1 MIGKTNSD
9 TVFGYKYLAIGD
21 RRQQQAWFKWKLN
34 NPLLYHF
41 IINDEYFFLDTDN
54 FLQSLKIVQSDDDPI
69 ITQDDVN
76 YQIHLDNHTTVSN
89 GVYNAST
96 NLTTLYTV
104 PAQTTAII
112 KSVRVANVD
121 TSNNCEVSLYL
132 VDTGTTSYTLQLSR
146 DIESKT
152 TQELL
157 AAGNSSQV
165 SADSS
170 TSSIAPLVAKESEII
185 KIQAENANDL
195 HVVLSVL
202 EIS

>member
-1 MIGKTNSD
+1 MANVYTNHKAVLS
-9 TVFGYKYLAIGD
+9 T
-21 RRQQQAWFKWKLN
+21 
-34 NPLLYHF
+34 
-41 IINDEYFFLDTDN
+41 
-54 FLQSLKIVQSDDDPI
+54 
-69 ITQDDVN
+69 
-76 YQIHLDNHTTVSN
+76 
-89 GVYNAST
+89 T

-132 VDTGTTSYTLQLSR
+132 VDTDSTSFTLQLSR
-146 DIESKT
+146 DVESKT

-170 TSSIAPLVAKESEII
+170 TSSLAPLVAKESEII

>member
-1 MIGKTNSD
+1 MANVYTNHKAVLS
-9 TVFGYKYLAIGD
+9 T
-21 RRQQQAWFKWKLN
+21 
-34 NPLLYHF
+34 
-41 IINDEYFFLDTDN
+41 
-54 FLQSLKIVQSDDDPI
+54 
-69 ITQDDVN
+69 
-76 YQIHLDNHTTVSN
+76 
-89 GVYNAST
+89 T

-132 VDTGTTSYTLQLSR
+132 VDTDSTSFTLQLSR

-157 AAGNSSQV
+157 AAGNSSQI

-170 TSSIAPLVAKESEII
+170 TSSLAPLIAKESEII

>member
-1 MIGKTNSD
+1 MANVYTN
-9 TVFGYKYLAIGD
+9 YKAVLS
-21 RRQQQAWFKWKLN
+21 
-34 NPLLYHF
+34 
-41 IINDEYFFLDTDN
+41 T
-54 FLQSLKIVQSDDDPI
+54 
-69 ITQDDVN
+69 
-76 YQIHLDNHTTVSN
+76 
-89 GVYNAST
+89 T

-104 PAQTTAII
+104 PSQTPAII

-170 TSSIAPLVAKESEII
+170 TSSLAPLVAKESEII

>member
-1 MIGKTNSD
+1 MANVYTN
-9 TVFGYKYLAIGD
+9 YKAVL
-21 RRQQQAWFKWKLN
+21 
-34 NPLLYHF
+34 
-41 IINDEYFFLDTDN
+41 
-54 FLQSLKIVQSDDDPI
+54 S
-69 ITQDDVN
+69 
-76 YQIHLDNHTTVSN
+76 
-89 GVYNAST
+89 ST

-104 PAQTTAII
+104 PSETTAII

-121 TSNNCEVSLYL
+121 ASNNCEVSLYL
-132 VDTGTTSYTLQLSR
+132 VDTGSTSYTLQLSR

-157 AAGNSSQV
+157 AAGNLSQS

-170 TSSIAPLVAKESEII
+170 AAAPVPLVAKESEII

>member
-1 MIGKTNSD
+1 MANVYTNHKAVLS
-9 TVFGYKYLAIGD
+9 T
-21 RRQQQAWFKWKLN
+21 
-34 NPLLYHF
+34 
-41 IINDEYFFLDTDN
+41 
-54 FLQSLKIVQSDDDPI
+54 
-69 ITQDDVN
+69 
-76 YQIHLDNHTTVSN
+76 
-89 GVYNAST
+89 T

-132 VDTGTTSYTLQLSR
+132 VDTDSTSFTLQLSR

-170 TSSIAPLVAKESEII
+170 TSSLAPLVAKESEII

>member
-1 MIGKTNSD
+1 MANVYTN
-9 TVFGYKYLAIGD
+9 YKAVLS
-21 RRQQQAWFKWKLN
+21 
-34 NPLLYHF
+34 
-41 IINDEYFFLDTDN
+41 T
-54 FLQSLKIVQSDDDPI
+54 
-69 ITQDDVN
+69 
-76 YQIHLDNHTTVSN
+76 
-89 GVYNAST
+89 T

-104 PAQTTAII
+104 PAQTTSII
-112 KSVRVANVD
+112 RSVRVANVD

>member
-1 MIGKTNSD
+1 MANVYTN
-9 TVFGYKYLAIGD
+9 YKAVLS
-21 RRQQQAWFKWKLN
+21 
-34 NPLLYHF
+34 
-41 IINDEYFFLDTDN
+41 T
-54 FLQSLKIVQSDDDPI
+54 
-69 ITQDDVN
+69 
-76 YQIHLDNHTTVSN
+76 
-89 GVYNAST
+89 T

-121 TSNNCEVSLYL
+121 ASNNCEVSLYL
-132 VDTGTTSYTLQLSR
+132 VDTDSTSFTLQLSR

-170 TSSIAPLVAKESEII
+170 TSSLAPLIAKESEII

>member
-1 MIGKTNSD
+1 MVFIVMANVYTN
-9 TVFGYKYLAIGD
+9 YKAVLS
-21 RRQQQAWFKWKLN
+21 
-34 NPLLYHF
+34 
-41 IINDEYFFLDTDN
+41 T
-54 FLQSLKIVQSDDDPI
+54 
-69 ITQDDVN
+69 
-76 YQIHLDNHTTVSN
+76 
-89 GVYNAST
+89 T

-132 VDTGTTSYTLQLSR
+132 VDTGDTSYTLQLSR

-157 AAGNSSQV
+157 AAGNSSQI

-170 TSSIAPLVAKESEII
+170 TSSLAPLIAKESEII
-185 KIQAENANDL
+185 KIQADNAYDL

>member
-1 MIGKTNSD
+1 MANVYTN
-9 TVFGYKYLAIGD
+9 YKAVLS
-21 RRQQQAWFKWKLN
+21 
-34 NPLLYHF
+34 
-41 IINDEYFFLDTDN
+41 T
-54 FLQSLKIVQSDDDPI
+54 
-69 ITQDDVN
+69 
-76 YQIHLDNHTTVSN
+76 
-89 GVYNAST
+89 T

-132 VDTGTTSYTLQLSR
+132 VDTGSTSYTLQLSR

-170 TSSIAPLVAKESEII
+170 TSSLAPLVAKESEII

>member
-1 MIGKTNSD
+1 MANVYTN
-9 TVFGYKYLAIGD
+9 YKAVLS
-21 RRQQQAWFKWKLN
+21 
-34 NPLLYHF
+34 
-41 IINDEYFFLDTDN
+41 T
-54 FLQSLKIVQSDDDPI
+54 
-69 ITQDDVN
+69 
-76 YQIHLDNHTTVSN
+76 
-89 GVYNAST
+89 T

-195 HVVLSVL
+195 HGVLSVL

>member
-1 MIGKTNSD
+1 MANVYTN
-9 TVFGYKYLAIGD
+9 YKAVLS
-21 RRQQQAWFKWKLN
+21 
-34 NPLLYHF
+34 
-41 IINDEYFFLDTDN
+41 T
-54 FLQSLKIVQSDDDPI
+54 
-69 ITQDDVN
+69 
-76 YQIHLDNHTTVSN
+76 
-89 GVYNAST
+89 T

-104 PAQTTAII
+104 PAQTTAIM

-132 VDTGTTSYTLQLSR
+132 VDTGDTSYTLQLSR

-157 AAGNSSQV
+157 AAGNSSQI

-170 TSSIAPLVAKESEII
+170 TSSLAPLIAKESEII

>member
-1 MIGKTNSD
+1 MANVYTN
-9 TVFGYKYLAIGD
+9 YKAVLS
-21 RRQQQAWFKWKLN
+21 
-34 NPLLYHF
+34 
-41 IINDEYFFLDTDN
+41 T
-54 FLQSLKIVQSDDDPI
+54 
-69 ITQDDVN
+69 
-76 YQIHLDNHTTVSN
+76 
-89 GVYNAST
+89 T

-104 PAQTTAII
+104 PSQTTAII

-121 TSNNCEVSLYL
+121 TSNKSEVSLNL

>member
-1 MIGKTNSD
+1 MANVYTN
-9 TVFGYKYLAIGD
+9 YKAVL
-21 RRQQQAWFKWKLN
+21 
-34 NPLLYHF
+34 
-41 IINDEYFFLDTDN
+41 
-54 FLQSLKIVQSDDDPI
+54 
-69 ITQDDVN
+69 
-76 YQIHLDNHTTVSN
+76 SN
-89 GVYNAST
+89 T

-132 VDTGTTSYTLQLSR
+132 VDTGDTSYTLQLSR

-170 TSSIAPLVAKESEII
+170 TSSLAPLVAEESEII

>member
-1 MIGKTNSD
+1 MANVYTN
-9 TVFGYKYLAIGD
+9 YKAVLS
-21 RRQQQAWFKWKLN
+21 
-34 NPLLYHF
+34 
-41 IINDEYFFLDTDN
+41 T
-54 FLQSLKIVQSDDDPI
+54 
-69 ITQDDVN
+69 
-76 YQIHLDNHTTVSN
+76 
-89 GVYNAST
+89 T

-170 TSSIAPLVAKESEII
+170 TSSLAPLIAKESEII

>member
-1 MIGKTNSD
+1 MANVYTNHKAVLS
-9 TVFGYKYLAIGD
+9 T
-21 RRQQQAWFKWKLN
+21 
-34 NPLLYHF
+34 
-41 IINDEYFFLDTDN
+41 
-54 FLQSLKIVQSDDDPI
+54 
-69 ITQDDVN
+69 
-76 YQIHLDNHTTVSN
+76 
-89 GVYNAST
+89 T

-170 TSSIAPLVAKESEII
+170 TSSLAPLVAKESEII

>member
-1 MIGKTNSD
+1 MANVYTNHKAVLS
-9 TVFGYKYLAIGD
+9 T
-21 RRQQQAWFKWKLN
+21 
-34 NPLLYHF
+34 
-41 IINDEYFFLDTDN
+41 
-54 FLQSLKIVQSDDDPI
+54 
-69 ITQDDVN
+69 
-76 YQIHLDNHTTVSN
+76 
-89 GVYNAST
+89 T

-132 VDTGTTSYTLQLSR
+132 LDTDSTSFTLQLSR

-170 TSSIAPLVAKESEII
+170 TSSLAPLIAKESEII

>member
-1 MIGKTNSD
+1 MANVYTN
-9 TVFGYKYLAIGD
+9 YKAVL
-21 RRQQQAWFKWKLN
+21 
-34 NPLLYHF
+34 
-41 IINDEYFFLDTDN
+41 
-54 FLQSLKIVQSDDDPI
+54 S
-69 ITQDDVN
+69 
-76 YQIHLDNHTTVSN
+76 
-89 GVYNAST
+89 ST

-104 PAQTTAII
+104 PSETTAII

-121 TSNNCEVSLYL
+121 ASNNCEVSLYL
-132 VDTGTTSYTLQLSR
+132 VDTGSTSYTLQLSR

-157 AAGNSSQV
+157 AAGNLSQS

-170 TSSIAPLVAKESEII
+170 AAAPVPLVAKESEVI

>member
-1 MIGKTNSD
+1 MANVYTN
-9 TVFGYKYLAIGD
+9 YKAVL
-21 RRQQQAWFKWKLN
+21 
-34 NPLLYHF
+34 
-41 IINDEYFFLDTDN
+41 
-54 FLQSLKIVQSDDDPI
+54 
-69 ITQDDVN
+69 
-76 YQIHLDNHTTVSN
+76 SN
-89 GVYNAST
+89 T

-132 VDTGTTSYTLQLSR
+132 VDTGDTSYTLQLSR

-170 TSSIAPLVAKESEII
+170 SSSLAPLIAKESEII

>member
-1 MIGKTNSD
+1 MANVYTN
-9 TVFGYKYLAIGD
+9 YKAVL
-21 RRQQQAWFKWKLN
+21 
-34 NPLLYHF
+34 
-41 IINDEYFFLDTDN
+41 
-54 FLQSLKIVQSDDDPI
+54 
-69 ITQDDVN
+69 
-76 YQIHLDNHTTVSN
+76 SN
-89 GVYNAST
+89 T

-121 TSNNCEVSLYL
+121 TSNNCEISLYL
-132 VDTGTTSYTLQLSR
+132 VDTDSTSFTLQLSR

-170 TSSIAPLVAKESEII
+170 TSSLAPLIAKESEII

>member
-1 MIGKTNSD
+1 MANVYTN
-9 TVFGYKYLAIGD
+9 YKAVL
-21 RRQQQAWFKWKLN
+21 
-34 NPLLYHF
+34 
-41 IINDEYFFLDTDN
+41 
-54 FLQSLKIVQSDDDPI
+54 
-69 ITQDDVN
+69 
-76 YQIHLDNHTTVSN
+76 SN
-89 GVYNAST
+89 T

-157 AAGNSSQV
+157 AAGNSSQI

>member
-1 MIGKTNSD
+1 MANVYTN
-9 TVFGYKYLAIGD
+9 YKAVLS
-21 RRQQQAWFKWKLN
+21 
-34 NPLLYHF
+34 
-41 IINDEYFFLDTDN
+41 T
-54 FLQSLKIVQSDDDPI
+54 
-69 ITQDDVN
+69 
-76 YQIHLDNHTTVSN
+76 
-89 GVYNAST
+89 T

-112 KSVRVANVD
+112 KSGRVANVD
-121 TSNNCEVSLYL
+121 TSNNCEISLYL
-132 VDTGTTSYTLQLSR
+132 VDTGDTSYTLQLSR

>member
-1 MIGKTNSD
+1 MANVYTNHKAVLS
-9 TVFGYKYLAIGD
+9 T
-21 RRQQQAWFKWKLN
+21 
-34 NPLLYHF
+34 
-41 IINDEYFFLDTDN
+41 
-54 FLQSLKIVQSDDDPI
+54 
-69 ITQDDVN
+69 
-76 YQIHLDNHTTVSN
+76 
-89 GVYNAST
+89 T

-132 VDTGTTSYTLQLSR
+132 VDTGTTSYILQLSR

>member
-1 MIGKTNSD
+1 MANVYTN
-9 TVFGYKYLAIGD
+9 YKAVLS
-21 RRQQQAWFKWKLN
+21 
-34 NPLLYHF
+34 
-41 IINDEYFFLDTDN
+41 T
-54 FLQSLKIVQSDDDPI
+54 
-69 ITQDDVN
+69 
-76 YQIHLDNHTTVSN
+76 
-89 GVYNAST
+89 T

-112 KSVRVANVD
+112 KSVRGANVD

-132 VDTGTTSYTLQLSR
+132 VDTGDTSYTLQLSR

-157 AAGNSSQV
+157 AAGNSSQI

-170 TSSIAPLVAKESEII
+170 TSSLAPLIAKESEII

>member
-1 MIGKTNSD
+1 MANVYTN
-9 TVFGYKYLAIGD
+9 YKVVLS
-21 RRQQQAWFKWKLN
+21 
-34 NPLLYHF
+34 
-41 IINDEYFFLDTDN
+41 T
-54 FLQSLKIVQSDDDPI
+54 
-69 ITQDDVN
+69 
-76 YQIHLDNHTTVSN
+76 
-89 GVYNAST
+89 T

-121 TSNNCEVSLYL
+121 ASNNCEVSLYL
-132 VDTGTTSYTLQLSR
+132 VDTDSTSFTLQLSR

>member
-1 MIGKTNSD
+1 MANVYTN
-9 TVFGYKYLAIGD
+9 YKAVL
-21 RRQQQAWFKWKLN
+21 
-34 NPLLYHF
+34 
-41 IINDEYFFLDTDN
+41 
-54 FLQSLKIVQSDDDPI
+54 S
-69 ITQDDVN
+69 
-76 YQIHLDNHTTVSN
+76 
-89 GVYNAST
+89 ST

-104 PAQTTAII
+104 PTETTAII

-121 TSNNCEVSLYL
+121 ASNNCEVSLYL
-132 VDTGTTSYTLQLSR
+132 VDSGATSYTLQLSR

-157 AAGNSSQV
+157 AAGNLSQS

-170 TSSIAPLVAKESEII
+170 AAAPVPLVAKESEII

>member
-1 MIGKTNSD
+1 MANVYTN
-9 TVFGYKYLAIGD
+9 YKAVLS
-21 RRQQQAWFKWKLN
+21 
-34 NPLLYHF
+34 
-41 IINDEYFFLDTDN
+41 T
-54 FLQSLKIVQSDDDPI
+54 
-69 ITQDDVN
+69 
-76 YQIHLDNHTTVSN
+76 
-89 GVYNAST
+89 T

-185 KIQAENANDL
+185 KIQAENAKDL

>member
-1 MIGKTNSD
+1 MANVYTN
-9 TVFGYKYLAIGD
+9 YKVVLS
-21 RRQQQAWFKWKLN
+21 
-34 NPLLYHF
+34 
-41 IINDEYFFLDTDN
+41 T
-54 FLQSLKIVQSDDDPI
+54 
-69 ITQDDVN
+69 
-76 YQIHLDNHTTVSN
+76 
-89 GVYNAST
+89 T

-121 TSNNCEVSLYL
+121 ASNNCEVSLYL
-132 VDTGTTSYTLQLSR
+132 VDTDSTSFTLQLSR

-170 TSSIAPLVAKESEII
+170 TSSLAPLIAKESEII

>member
-1 MIGKTNSD
+1 MANVYTNHKAVLS
-9 TVFGYKYLAIGD
+9 T
-21 RRQQQAWFKWKLN
+21 
-34 NPLLYHF
+34 
-41 IINDEYFFLDTDN
+41 
-54 FLQSLKIVQSDDDPI
+54 
-69 ITQDDVN
+69 
-76 YQIHLDNHTTVSN
+76 
-89 GVYNAST
+89 T

-112 KSVRVANVD
+112 KSVRVANVN

-132 VDTGTTSYTLQLSR
+132 VDTGDTSYTLQLSR

-157 AAGNSSQV
+157 AAGNSSQI

-170 TSSIAPLVAKESEII
+170 TSSLAPLIAKESEII

>member
-1 MIGKTNSD
+1 MANVYTN
-9 TVFGYKYLAIGD
+9 YKAVL
-21 RRQQQAWFKWKLN
+21 
-34 NPLLYHF
+34 
-41 IINDEYFFLDTDN
+41 
-54 FLQSLKIVQSDDDPI
+54 S
-69 ITQDDVN
+69 
-76 YQIHLDNHTTVSN
+76 
-89 GVYNAST
+89 ST

-132 VDTGTTSYTLQLSR
+132 VDTDSTSFTLQLSR

-170 TSSIAPLVAKESEII
+170 TSSLAPLIAKESEII

>member
-1 MIGKTNSD
+1 MANVYTN
-9 TVFGYKYLAIGD
+9 YKAVL
-21 RRQQQAWFKWKLN
+21 
-34 NPLLYHF
+34 
-41 IINDEYFFLDTDN
+41 
-54 FLQSLKIVQSDDDPI
+54 
-69 ITQDDVN
+69 
-76 YQIHLDNHTTVSN
+76 SN
-89 GVYNAST
+89 T

-170 TSSIAPLVAKESEII
+170 TSSLAPLVAKESEII

>member
-1 MIGKTNSD
+1 M
-9 TVFGYKYLAIGD
+9 V
-21 RRQQQAWFKWKLN
+21 
-34 NPLLYHF
+34 F
-41 IINDEYFFLDTDN
+41 IIMANVYT
-54 FLQSLKIVQSDDDPI
+54 
-69 ITQDDVN
+69 N
-76 YQIHLDNHTTVSN
+76 YKAVLST
-89 GVYNAST
+89 T

-170 TSSIAPLVAKESEII
+170 TSSLAPLVAKESEII

>member
-1 MIGKTNSD
+1 MANVYTN
-9 TVFGYKYLAIGD
+9 YKAVLS
-21 RRQQQAWFKWKLN
+21 
-34 NPLLYHF
+34 
-41 IINDEYFFLDTDN
+41 T
-54 FLQSLKIVQSDDDPI
+54 
-69 ITQDDVN
+69 
-76 YQIHLDNHTTVSN
+76 
-89 GVYNAST
+89 T

-121 TSNNCEVSLYL
+121 SSNNCEVSLYL
-132 VDTGTTSYTLQLSR
+132 VDTGDTSYTLQLSR

-170 TSSIAPLVAKESEII
+170 TSSLAPLVAKESEII